1 MKQGQIKTIQNS
13 AKKHLAE
20 SETYEAV
27 YLTKNEETEFY
38 LFTEVELRKGL
49 QRSRMQ
55 PEEENSNSLS
65 TDLTGAYYG
74 VCLVIGII
82 LGAMFF

>member
-1 MKQGQIKTIQNS
+1 MKQGQIKTIPNS

-20 SETYEAV
+20 SDEYEAV
-27 YLTKNEETEFY
+27 YLSKNEETEFY
-38 LFTEVELRKGL
+38 LFTESELRKGM
-49 QRSRMQ
+49 QRARMQ
-55 PEEENSNSLS
+55 PEEENSNPLS

>member
-27 YLTKNEETEFY
+27 YLTKNEETDFY

-55 PEEENSNSLS
+55 PEEENSNPLS
-65 TDLTGAYYG
+65 TDLTGVLYG
-74 VCLVIGII
+74 VCIIIGIV